1 MNTLVLLI
9 LILLLIYVFKN
20 PEIFD
25 LEGNCSK
32 ISMVLFV
39 FLIYYTTLTPQ
50 NIFEGFSQ
58 GDCIIDKEKCE
69 KITRKP
75 DCKDTCN
82 WSDKDSKCF
91 ENKSSNICSNI
102 KKTENCKTDLGCKLK
117 PDNKDKKKDKK
128 KDTKC
133 IGPPPEGSEKCYGAW
148 CYLGYDCDERGCAM
162 NVKKDICS
170 KDAITKC
177 HVDKDVNKSC
187 KEGNKNK
194 DKCEEKKD
202 INTICGKKKDN
213 KAKTGC
219 NATGFCTWANGKC
232 GKKDKVCKDKKNKK
246 DCEKLNGC
254 NFIDPDVCKQE
265 QMCNKLSGTN
275 CKNGCVL
282 KSYNYQLN
290 PDGVCKGG
298 KCTQDSCCVQKQAS
312 KSKCPSKVSG
322 TQTIDNLSLVSIN
335 ASKVDKCKNKYV
347 YSCEED
353 KWFTEIDKSKLSC

>member
-1 MNTLVLLI
+1 MNII
-9 LILLLIYVFKN
+9 LPIIILLLIYVYKHPN
-20 PEIFD
+20 MFD
-25 LEGNCSK
+25 LDSNCVK
-32 ISMVLFV
+32 ISMVLFI
-39 FLIYYTTLTPQ
+39 FFIYYNVLTPQ

-58 GDCIIDKEKCE
+58 GDCLNDENKCKKLEQNKCLAPCKWAGDNKCVADASSNKCSSIDKE
-69 KITRKP
+69 
-75 DCKDTCN
+75 DACKQAPLCKVK
-82 WSDKDSKCF
+82 SADK
-91 ENKSSNICSNI
+91 E
-102 KKTENCKTDLGCKLK
+102 E
-117 PDNKDKKKDKK
+117 DKKKDKK

-133 IGPPPEGSEKCYGAW
+133 IGPPPEGSKTCYGAW

-170 KDAITKC
+170 KDTFTKC
-177 HVDKDVNKSC
+177 HVDKSIFKTC
-187 KEGNKNK
+187 EAGNKNK
-194 DKCEEKKD
+194 DKCEERKD
-202 INTICGKKKDN
+202 INTICSKNKDN

-232 GKKDKVCKDKKNKK
+232 GKKTNACKDKSKT
-246 DCEKLNGC
+246 DCGQLKGC

-265 QMCNKLSGTN
+265 QMCNQLSGTN

-312 KSKCPSKVSG
+312 KSCPSKVSG
-322 TQTIDNLSLVSIN
+322 TNTIDDLALVSIN
-335 ASKVDKCKNKYV
+335 ASKVKTCKNKYL